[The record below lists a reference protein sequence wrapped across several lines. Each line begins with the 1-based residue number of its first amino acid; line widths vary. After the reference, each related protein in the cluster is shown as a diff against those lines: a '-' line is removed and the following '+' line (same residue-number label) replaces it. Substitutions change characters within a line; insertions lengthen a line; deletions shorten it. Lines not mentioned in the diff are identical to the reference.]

1 MKPWIF
7 SKPPHTLFQRM
18 MYHYIPEIE
27 YRDHKCTIFEA
38 GGHLLQ
44 RPHEFGYLEE
54 KTTLFSKNMVKN
66 SVRSKDQGVG
76 LSRLIITK
84 LLQSGYIRLDVNN
97 LR

>member
-1 MKPWIF
+1 M
-7 SKPPHTLFQRM
+7 
-18 MYHYIPEIE
+18 
-27 YRDHKCTIFEA
+27 TIFEA

-44 RPHEFGYLEE
+44 RPHHFGYLEE

-76 LSRLIITK
+76 LSPLIITK

-97 LR
+97 FR

>member
-1 MKPWIF
+1 
-7 SKPPHTLFQRM
+7 